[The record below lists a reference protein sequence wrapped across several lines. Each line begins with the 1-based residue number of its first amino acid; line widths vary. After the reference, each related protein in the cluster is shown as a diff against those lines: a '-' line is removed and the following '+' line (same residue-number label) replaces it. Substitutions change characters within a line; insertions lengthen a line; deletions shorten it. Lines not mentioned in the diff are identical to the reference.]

1 MNVRRLA
8 VSFVAALALA
18 ASAAIVAV
26 STAFAAA
33 PANGCP
39 AGYELLSVATLAAEG
54 YRVPGLMDS
63 PTSGINSFGKPGN
76 GDGWV
81 CGVQLG
87 NQLTPFGL
95 PIYNFMDNGLPA
107 S

>member
-1 MNVRRLA
+1 
-8 VSFVAALALA
+8 
-18 ASAAIVAV
+18 
-26 STAFAAA
+26 
-33 PANGCP
+33 
-39 AGYELLSVATLAAEG
+39 
-54 YRVPGLMDS
+54 VPGRVDS
-63 PTSGINSFGKPGN
+63 PTSGIDSFGKPGN

-95 PIYNFMDNGLPA
+95 PIYNFIDNGLPA

>member
-8 VSFVAALALA
+8 VAIVGSVALSASAATVATSTALA
-18 ASAAIVAV
+18 APP
-26 STAFAAA
+26 T
-33 PANGCP
+33 NGCP
-39 AGYELLSVATLAAEG
+39 AGYELLSVETLAAEG
-54 YRVPGLMDS
+54 YQVPGRVDS
-63 PTSGINSFGKPGN
+63 PTSGIDSFGKPGN

-95 PIYNFMDNGLPA
+95 PVYNFIDNGLPA